1 MTIETFMWPTQ
12 VAGQPATE
20 YNETIRK
27 VQFGDGY
34 SQVSEDGINSERIKF
49 PYSYRGPLATAI
61 SIRDFCRRHRTK
73 SFIWT
78 PPHEEKGLYLVAAD
92 SIRLIPNGKTQATIT
107 ATFEQTFS
115 AGGLNVS

>member
-20 YNETIRK
+20 YNQTIRK
-27 VQFGDGY
+27 AQFGDGY
-34 SQVSEDGINSERIKF
+34 SQVSEDGINSEQIKF

-78 PPHEEKGLYLVAAD
+78 PPHGEKGLYRVDPA
-92 SIRLIPNGKTQATIT
+92 SIRMVPNGKTQATVS
-107 ATFEQTFS
+107 ANFEQAYS
-115 AGGLNVS
+115 A